1 MRNLQEQG
9 NAQFKEGRYPSAIRI
24 YETALQICEAHG
36 FEESAVKLH
45 SNAAA
50 VLLKLNDF
58 EAANGHAE
66 QCIALDP
73 EFAKVPVPIVNS
85 SLLMLTIRLILT
97 TTLCY
102 LCLRPSS
109 GMQPHSW

>member
-9 NAQFKEGRYPSAIRI
+9 NAQFREGRYSSAIRI

-36 FEESAVKLH
+36 FEENAVKLH

-58 EAANGHAE
+58 EAASGHAE

-73 EFAKVPVPIVNS
+73 EFAKVPVPMVNS
-85 SLLMLTIRLILT
+85 TFTGLSMLTIKHILMIAIQFLQVA
-97 TTLCY
+97 TTL
-102 LCLRPSS
+102 LV
-109 GMQPHSW
+109 G